1 MIEIIRKRPLLALVV
16 VAVVAA
22 LVTAGV
28 TIGVIQTATFVA
40 MGATAAVMGAIVIGS
55 VAR

>member
-1 MIEIIRKRPLLALVV
+1 MIEIIRKRPLLALVI

-22 LVTAGV
+22 LVTASV

>member
-16 VAVVAA
+16 VVLVAA
-22 LVTAGV
+22 LVTAGF